1 MHPKDQTRTLML
13 DKLELTFLLKHSMV
27 MITVALLLL
36 TFSQK
41 ISPRR
46 LAFLAMIKM
55 HSALTIYLRGTKR
68 AYFSE
73 MYLDEVPGTKLISL
87 LALLIRISVLLSLSS
102 LEKRMVLEN
111 PP

>member
-1 MHPKDQTRTLML
+1 ML

-46 LAFLAMIKM
+46 LASLAMIKM
-55 HSALTIYLRGTKR
+55 HSALTIYLRGTNR

-73 MYLDEVPGTKLISL
+73 MYLDEVQGTKLISL

-111 PP
+111 QP